1 MSVSKDLVDI
11 IKGSDD
17 KGTKAYDTPGTVT
30 RVDGSTVWVHIPGGV
45 DETPVKRTINAK
57 EGDTVQVRVSGGSAW
72 LNGNASAPPTDDTQ
86 ANIAV
91 EYALVAN
98 NAADSAVRSAKD
110 ASEAAAD
117 AKSTADSVHDIAVQA
132 QTDADTAQRYANVAY
147 NSASEAIY
155 QLSVVEDIIGI
166 LDLIADHGV
175 YGLTQDTEIK
185 PDKWYF
191 TVTGNAVVNPTG
203 NPNLQGWY
211 EESDGVYFLTED
223 TTVQVGTT
231 YYTLT
236 VSPVIAPDV
245 SDIGTY
251 YELVDID
258 TAIQNYVSSH
268 LVLVNDTL
276 SLQNG
281 ATRVSLS
288 TNAANGLTFYNDGQ
302 QVAQYGSD
310 AVIGDPNSFHIT
322 ITSNYQGTGNPRIS
336 FYNNSSNEV
345 AYISGDMLYITKTV
359 VIQQMDVGDEDGQ
372 WSWKIH
378 KVNGAN
384 NLYLKWLG

>member
-1 MSVSKDLVDI
+1 MPDRVHAAYVQTDYRETVMIVDYNRSPNITEEERLASLQDSVQRALDELMQMISGI
-11 IKGSDD
+11 
-17 KGTKAYDTPGTVT
+17 
-30 RVDGSTVWVHIPGGV
+30 
-45 DETPVKRTINAK
+45 ETPEK
-57 EGDTVQVRVSGGSAW
+57 SGLVEKVEVVTQTAGSAKQRAVYSQSVAEEAQSMADEAGKAAQTAW
-72 LNGNASAPPTDDTQ
+72 EYADQAKGAADEAQSAADEAQGSADEAHAQAVSAYVSASA
-86 ANIAV
+86 
-91 EYALVAN
+91 
-98 NAADSAVRSAKD
+98 
-110 ASEAAAD
+110 
-117 AKSTADSVHDIAVQA
+117 
-132 QTDADTAQRYANVAY
+132 
-147 NSASEAIY
+147 AIG
-155 QLSVVEDIIGI
+155 QLSIVEDIVGI

-191 TVTGNAVVNPTG
+191 TVTGNAVANPTG

-211 EESDGVYFLTED
+211 EKSAGVYFLTED

-245 SDIGTY
+245 SIIGTY
-251 YELVDID
+251 YELIDID

-322 ITSNYQGTGNPRIS
+322 ITSNYQGTGDPRIS
-336 FYNNSSNEV
+336 FYNNSANEV

-359 VIQQMDVGDEDGQ
+359 VIEQMDVGDEDGQ